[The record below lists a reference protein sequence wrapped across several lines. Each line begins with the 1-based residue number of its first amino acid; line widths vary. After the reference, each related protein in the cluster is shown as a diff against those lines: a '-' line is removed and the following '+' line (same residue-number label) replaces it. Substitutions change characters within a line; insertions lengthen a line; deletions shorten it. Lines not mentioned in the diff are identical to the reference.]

1 MTESPSAA
9 RPLRVLT
16 VDDHPASRLLL
27 KQQLIRLGYEV
38 VEAENGE
45 QALERWNE
53 QHFDMVITD
62 SNMPV
67 MDGLSLTRL
76 LRERQQKSL
85 IILGL
90 TANAQPE
97 ERSRCI
103 AAGMD
108 DCLFK
113 PLNLKEL
120 ETGLQR
126 TSQKEATTGSAHPE
140 SLSRFIN
147 LDNLRSLT
155 GHDNILLFTLLN
167 ATRDEN
173 QRDMQPCLTLAHQE
187 DWAALAYHVHR
198 LAGAADIIGANT
210 IAQQCR
216 SLEKVCEGATLLVEA
231 EILPR
236 LQTLL
241 ADLAALNQAISAYT
255 TAR

>member
-1 MTESPSAA
+1 MTQSPSAA
-9 RPLRVLT
+9 HPLRILT

-27 KQQLIRLGYEV
+27 KQQLMRLRYEV

-53 QHFDMVITD
+53 QHFDIVITD

-67 MDGLSLTRL
+67 MDGLALTRL
-76 LRERQQKSL
+76 LRERQQKTL

-113 PLNLKEL
+113 PLNMKQL
-120 ETGLQR
+120 EAGLLR
-126 TSQKEATTGSAHPE
+126 TSQKEATKEHAHPDG
-140 SLSRFIN
+140 LSRFIN
-147 LDNLRSLT
+147 LANLRLLA
-155 GHDNILLFTLLN
+155 GHDINLLFTLLN
-167 ATRDEN
+167 TTRDEN
-173 QRDMQPCLTLAHQE
+173 QRDMHPCLALAHQG
-187 DWAALAYHVHR
+187 DWTALAYHMHR
-198 LAGAADIIGANT
+198 LAGAAAIIGANT

-216 SLEKVCEGATLLVEA
+216 SLEKVCEDLTLPAKSEMQ
-231 EILPR
+231 PR

-241 ADLAALNQAISAYT
+241 ANLAALNQAISMFT
-255 TAR
+255 SPR